1 MKNLSNILKE
11 DFENILNMSC
21 IRWELLANKTILIT
35 GASGLIGS
43 NIINAIIYAN
53 ETKKYNI
60 KIIAV
65 VRNIEKALKKL
76 FILQLNNEKR
86 WIVTPLAEAHN
97 DNYNKSGNSKTIT
110 TNNITLLTSDIED
123 FKEVD
128 GDIDYII
135 HAANPT
141 SSKFFVQNPVE
152 TINTAIIGTKNLLE
166 IAKNKKVKSFVFLS
180 SMEVYGNPKKGEI
193 IKENY
198 VSGFDSLKTRNCYP
212 LSKKLCESLC
222 NAYFSEY
229 GIPAKIVRLTQTFG
243 PGVEYDDGRIFA
255 ELMRCAV
262 EKRDIV
268 LKSKG
273 ETERCYLYTAD
284 AVSAILTV
292 LLNGKIGE
300 AYNAANPKTY
310 CSIADMAEMV
320 SSQIANNTIKV
331 TYQLEDTQKLGYAN
345 TLYMNLNVDKLTSL
359 GWLHS
364 QGLKSM
370 FGRMIKFCLV
380 NKK

>member
-1 MKNLSNILKE
+1 MNNISNILKE
-11 DFENILNMSC
+11 DFEIILNMSC
-21 IRWELLANKTILIT
+21 IKWELLANKTILIT

-43 NIINAIIYAN
+43 NIINTIIYAN
-53 ETKKYNI
+53 ETRKCNI
-60 KIIAV
+60 KVIAV

-76 FILQLNNEKR
+76 FVWQFNKEKR
-86 WIVTPLAEAHN
+86 WISTPFAEARN
-97 DNYNKSGNSKTIT
+97 VNYNKSGNSKTIT

-141 SSKFFVQNPVE
+141 SSKFFVHNPVE
-152 TINTAIIGTKNLLE
+152 TINSAIIGTKNLLE
-166 IAKNKKVKSFVFLS
+166 IAKYKKVKSFVFLS
-180 SMEVYGNPKKGEI
+180 SMEVYGSPKKGEI
-193 IKENY
+193 VKENF
-198 VSGFDSLKTRNCYP
+198 VLGFDSLKTRNCYP

-229 GIPAKIVRLTQTFG
+229 EVPIKIVRLTQTFG

-284 AVSAILTV
+284 AVSAILTI
-292 LLNGKIGE
+292 LLNGKNGE
-300 AYNAANPKTY
+300 AYNAANPGTY
-310 CSIADMAEMV
+310 CSIAEMAELV
-320 SSQIANNTIKV
+320 ANQVANNSIKV
-331 TYQLEDTQKLGYAN
+331 TYQIEDTQNLGYAD
-345 TLYMNLNVDKLTSL
+345 TLFMNLGIEKLKNL
-359 GWLHS
+359 GYFPS
-364 QGLKSM
+364 QPLKSM
-370 FGRMIKFCLV
+370 FERMIEYCLD
-380 NKK
+380 N